1 MHPLGAKAL
10 PDETKLVLYALY
22 QQATEGPCTQPKP
35 WGWNIVENAKWQ
47 SWKQLGDLSS
57 TEAMRLYVRALE
69 DQEVGGGLGTPMS
82 WSWWWWL

>member
-1 MHPLGAKAL
+1 MHLHRHPGTKAL

-69 DQEVGGGLGTPMS
+69 DQEVGTVVGS
-82 WSWWWWL
+82 